1 MGGREER
8 DRKRNWAFEASKSTF
23 SDTPPIRLHLII
35 PTKELRTEHS
45 DLRLC
50 EGHSHSSYSK
60 ARRLPLLALESPV
73 TCSPSIVFDSLLP
86 SCSLESFWIQ
96 QIVLTCHLLFWKH
109 FCNVLYL
116 LYVKIPEVFLAL
128 LTWVFWFLNSIARHI
143 QQTILHKSKQLW
155 KVLKR
160 S

>member
-23 SDTPPIRLHLII
+23 SDTPPIRLPLVI
-35 PTKELRTEHS
+35 PTKELSIQIYNSVRAILIQTIPRPEDYLCSS
-45 DLRLC
+45 DLL
-50 EGHSHSSYSK
+50 SQ
-60 ARRLPLLALESPV
+60 L
-73 TCSPSIVFDSLLP
+73 VFDSLLS

-96 QIVLTCHLLFWKH
+96 QIVLTGHLLFWKH

-128 LTWVFWFLNSIARHI
+128 
-143 QQTILHKSKQLW
+143 
-155 KVLKR
+155 
-160 S
+160 